1 MNNNMKHSTLRD
13 ALLIGKNELLIQV
26 RNPLWLFFGLFQP
39 IVYLTLF
46 SPFLKGIASTPGF
59 PASNPIQ
66 FFAPG
71 LLIMNVL
78 FGAAFAGFGLIDQ
91 LRSGFIERIRV
102 TPISRLAIVLGLV
115 FRSPIVL
122 ITQSTILLVIAVLF
136 FGLKV
141 SMSGVLLII
150 LLLIIIG
157 ITMASLS
164 FTIAL
169 IVKDE
174 GTLAAVTNF
183 FTLPLF
189 LLAGVMLPI
198 TFAPKVIQNI
208 AKWNPFAYAVDAA
221 RALING
227 VFDDKAIWI
236 ALGSF
241 VVLGFL
247 TLSWFIKTMREAV
260 A

>member
-1 MNNNMKHSTLRD
+1 MKHTIVSD
-13 ALLIGKNELLIQV
+13 ALLIGKNELKIQI

-39 IVYLTLF
+39 VVYLTLF
-46 SPFLKGIASTPGF
+46 SPFLKGLASTPGF
-59 PASNPIQ
+59 PEGNAIQ

-91 LRSGFIERIRV
+91 LRTGFIERIRV
-102 TPISRLAIVLGLV
+102 TPVSRLAIVLGLIIRTPV
-115 FRSPIVL
+115 VL
-122 ITQSTILLVIAVLF
+122 LVQSILLVIIAVLF
-136 FGLKV
+136 FGLHIQ
-141 SMSGVLLII
+141 LLGALILT
-150 LLLIIIG
+150 LLLVIIG

-174 GTLAAVTNF
+174 GTLAAITNF
-183 FTLPLF
+183 FTLPL
-189 LLAGVMLPI
+189 LLLSGILLPI
-198 TFAPKVIQNI
+198 TFAPRIIQSI
-208 AKWNPFAYAVDAA
+208 AKFNPFSYAVEAA

-227 VFDDKAIWI
+227 ATDTSSVSVAIIVFM
-236 ALGSF
+236 
-241 VVLGFL
+241 VLGVL
-247 TLSWFIKTMREAV
+247 ALWWFIRAMRQAL

>member
-1 MNNNMKHSTLRD
+1 MKKIIRD
-13 ALLIGKNELLIQV
+13 TLLIGKNELIIQV

-39 IVYLTLF
+39 VVYLVLF
-46 SPFLKGIASTPGF
+46 SPFLSGLANSPGF
-59 PASNPIQ
+59 PDMKPIQ

-91 LRSGFIERIRV
+91 LRTGFIERIRV
-102 TPISRLAIVLGLV
+102 TPVNRLAIVLGLV

-122 ITQSTILLVIAVLF
+122 LVQSILLILVSLF
-136 FGLKV
+136 FGLHIYWT
-141 SMSGVLLII
+141 GALILA
-150 LLLIIIG
+150 LLLTIIG

-169 IVKDE
+169 IVKEE
-174 GTLAAVTNF
+174 GALAAITNF

-189 LLAGVMLPI
+189 LLSGVMLPVA
-198 TFAPKVIQNI
+198 FAPKIIQNI
-208 AKWNPFAYAVDAA
+208 SVFDPFTYAVNASRSLMNGLLDDSSILYAFIIFIILAA
-221 RALING
+221 A
-227 VFDDKAIWI
+227 
-236 ALGSF
+236 ALG
-241 VVLGFL
+241 
-247 TLSWFIKTMREAV
+247 WFIRSMREAV

>member
-1 MNNNMKHSTLRD
+1 MKKSTITN
-13 ALLIGKNELLIQV
+13 ALLIGKNELLIQI

-46 SPFLKGIASTPGF
+46 SPFLKGIANSPGF
-59 PASNPIQ
+59 PGGNAIQ

-78 FGAAFAGFGLIDQ
+78 FGSAFAGFGLIDQ

-102 TPISRLAIVLGLV
+102 TPVSRLAIVLGLV

-122 ITQSTILLVIAVLF
+122 ITQSIILVLVAVLF
-136 FGLKV
+136 FSFTV
-141 SMSGVLLII
+141 SFPGVLILA
-150 LLLIIIG
+150 LLLIVIG
-157 ITMASLS
+157 VTMASLS

-183 FTLPLF
+183 FTLPL
-189 LLAGVMLPI
+189 LLLSGVMLPV
-198 TFAPKVIQNI
+198 TFAPKLIQNI
-208 AKWNPFAYAVDAA
+208 AKFNPFTYAVDA
-221 RALING
+221 
-227 VFDDKAIWI
+227 
-236 ALGSF
+236 SP
-241 VVLGFL
+241 VL
-247 TLSWFIKTMREAV
+247 
-260 A
+260 